1 MSRFLSRNF
10 VRLIAA
16 ACSCLLLSAQFGG
29 YVHSLSHLR
38 IAADGALTAAGS
50 SKKTSH
56 GRTEALGGCEL
67 CLSFGALSNLISPTP
82 ALVLE
87 RSGAIASA
95 VRELASVAVI
105 TPLVYRSRAPPSLPL
120 R

>member
-10 VRLIAA
+10 VRLIVA

-38 IAADGALTAAGS
+38 IPADGALTAAGS
-50 SKKTSH
+50 AKENSH
-56 GRTEALGGCEL
+56 SRAEALGGCEL
-67 CLSFGALSNLISPTP
+67 CLSFGALSNLISPAP
-82 ALVLE
+82 ALALE
-87 RSGAIASA
+87 RSGPIAFA
-95 VRELASVAVI
+95 VHLLASVAVVAL
-105 TPLVYRSRAPPSLPL
+105 LVYRSRAPPLLPL